1 MSGFRA
7 GNQRQPA
14 CLKRDRRL
22 RRKNNYTHRDVQKS
36 RQDGEVRRDSGRVR
50 NLHLPIEDKSLLRD
64 GTSGVSFTKPK
75 SQRSNVGPR
84 KHCDIQR
91 KGPTQRRQ
99 QKAQLTDWQG
109 TETSQLW
116 KQPDRQTGQVTKNRF
131 AAGIE
136 WWKGPNKG
144 KGRKPQAVVG
154 RHLAEQPP
162 PLASQIKAEQL

>member
-64 GTSGVSFTKPK
+64 GTSGVFSHEAEK
-75 SQRSNVGPR
+75 SEKQCG
-84 KHCDIQR
+84 
-91 KGPTQRRQ
+91 T
-99 QKAQLTDWQG
+99 QKAL
-109 TETSQLW
+109 
-116 KQPDRQTGQVTKNRF
+116 
-131 AAGIE
+131 
-136 WWKGPNKG
+136 
-144 KGRKPQAVVG
+144 
-154 RHLAEQPP
+154 
-162 PLASQIKAEQL
+162 